1 MLSQAQS
8 TAPKSG
14 GAGGRISGDKLA
26 RVLTPAIGMTAKRPH
41 RVCQRAAGPKSG
53 LDIAHLISLVRAM
66 QRLPKLPPLDQQIQG
81 EYRSE
86 NPDALYQY
94 VERAPHSAN
103 APQTAATRTL
113 LHVRELG
120 PRIGP
125 NSASTKSSQRLSI
138 YPWRWV
144 I

>member
-53 LDIAHLISLVRAM
+53 LDIAHLISLVRAI
-66 QRLPKLPPLDQQIQG
+66 QRLPKLPPPLTSK
-81 EYRSE
+81 YK
-86 NPDALYQY
+86 
-94 VERAPHSAN
+94 V
-103 APQTAATRTL
+103 
-113 LHVRELG
+113 
-120 PRIGP
+120 
-125 NSASTKSSQRLSI
+125 STVLKTMMRYI
-138 YPWRWV
+138 NT
-144 I
+144 